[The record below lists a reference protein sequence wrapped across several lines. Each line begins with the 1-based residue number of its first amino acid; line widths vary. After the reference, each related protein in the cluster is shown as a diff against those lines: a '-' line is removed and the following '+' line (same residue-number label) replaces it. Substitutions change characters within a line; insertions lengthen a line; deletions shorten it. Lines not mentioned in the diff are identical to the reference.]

1 MIINRNRMKIALNEY
16 DKEILSLQMLAL
28 FFALPI
34 SGPIK
39 EPLDCLNIPFL
50 IRYRKTPI
58 YK

>member
-1 MIINRNRMKIALNEY
+1 MKIALNEY

-39 EPLDCLNIPFL
+39 EPLD
-50 IRYRKTPI
+50 
-58 YK
+58 

>member
-1 MIINRNRMKIALNEY
+1 MIINRNGMKIALNRC
-16 DKEILSLQMLAL
+16 DKEIPSSQMLAL